1 MALFSALAGSSDRIK
16 APAWLS
22 LIDSAQVSHTSNI
35 HSPSTI
41 CRAGR
46 NLTLLVLVLDHLID
60 PRARKWISCAQTA
73 EICSSAEA
81 RHGAGMRGPSY
92 TGGGN
97 ECWYRCRHVQAGE
110 GNGALAR
117 QTQARYEIAGGAG
130 WSVPLGADAWFRTRP
145 HTTEVRRHVVP
156 SACCVLLRATIER
169 SAGCSDLDLDIWAGE
184 LGRVW
189 WGWIL
194 LKGP

>member
-81 RHGAGMRGPSY
+81 GHGAGMRGPSY

-156 SACCVLLRATIER
+156 SARCVVLQATIER
-169 SAGCSDLDLDIWAGE
+169 NASYSDLDLDIWAEGLGE
-184 LGRVW
+184 V
-189 WGWIL
+189 
-194 LKGP
+194 

>member
-110 GNGALAR
+110 GRAISNSNYSSR
-117 QTQARYEIAGGAG
+117 WPIYSSRWDFPSTP
-130 WSVPLGADAWFRTRP
+130 STP
-145 HTTEVRRHVVP
+145 H
-156 SACCVLLRATIER
+156 LLE
-169 SAGCSDLDLDIWAGE
+169 
-184 LGRVW
+184 
-189 WGWIL
+189 
-194 LKGP
+194 